1 MASVFK
7 QVIDFKAKYPLTIS
21 WRLSK
26 HCKIIDMHLA
36 PGERVNYAFSC
47 QKGPNSFDWITTCVV
62 ALTDQRLILAQ
73 KRVLFGYFFYSIT
86 PDLYNDLQVRMSLL
100 WGNVIIDTI
109 KEEIVLSNISKLALP
124 EIETK
129 ITQFM
134 MEEKKKYLKK

>member
-1 MASVFK
+1 MASVYA
-7 QVIDFKAKYPLTIS
+7 QVMNFKAKYPLTVS
-21 WRLSK
+21 WRIAQ
-26 HCKIIDMHLA
+26 HCRIVDMHLA
-36 PGERVNYAFSC
+36 PGERVEYAFAC
-47 QKGPNSFDWITTCVV
+47 QKGPRALDVVTTCVV

-100 WGNVIIDTI
+100 WGNIIIDTV
-109 KEEIVLSNISKLALP
+109 KEEIVLSNISKPALP

-134 MEEKKKYLKK
+134 MKEKKKYTKK